1 MHSSE
6 WCPTMSLTL
15 PHCSSTYV
23 DWLALNM
30 LQEWLKRVQWVEH
43 LYMSDL
49 DSILDTP
56 STKHCQE

>member
-6 WCPTMSLTL
+6 WRPTMSLTL
-15 PHCSSTYV
+15 PHCSSAYV

-30 LQEWLKRVQWVEH
+30 WQEWLKSVQRVGL

-49 DSILDTP
+49 NSILDTP